1 MKLAHRLFLG
11 GAAAGGTTTLLRANA
26 ETFSYDASASF
37 SLVANSTLT
46 LRRVFCTGPLAASL
60 TQKA

>member
-1 MKLAHRLFLG
+1 MKLTRRLFLG
-11 GAAAGGTTTLLRANA
+11 GAAAMSTTTLSRSNA
-26 ETFSYDASASF
+26 ETFSGTPSASF

-46 LRRVFCTGPLAASL
+46 LRRVSGTGPLTASL